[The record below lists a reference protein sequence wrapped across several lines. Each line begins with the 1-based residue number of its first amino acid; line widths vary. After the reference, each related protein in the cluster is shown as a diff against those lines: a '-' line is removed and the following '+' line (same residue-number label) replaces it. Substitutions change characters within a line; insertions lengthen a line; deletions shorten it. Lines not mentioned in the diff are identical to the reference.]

1 MAIMI
6 PSVISPEVKSS
17 AERKIFEWF
26 QNAPGTDKWIV
37 LHSLGITT
45 HNKVIYG
52 ETDFLVLAP
61 QLGIFALEVKGGRVK
76 RENGI
81 WYFTNRYGSESSYA
95 DELFNSYHYPAR
107 YKNQLRKGDIFIYYQ
122 GNRYDKS
129 QRYYFGVGSV
139 GEIQTTD
146 GENYYAKLLDCQ
158 QFGRK
163 VPIYLPDGGY
173 IEQLGFETV
182 RKSLNPPWQS
192 SIRPLSQE
200 AYDYILKAAGIQLSS
215 EPVHQ
220 DSIDVLK
227 DKLKLAVRDF
237 YVEGNSSAIHR
248 IESIASAIGR
258 ATSTSGKE
266 NEHPRS
272 SRYSPT
278 VGQVEKLSR
287 LLDYCKTM
295 RMSYSYKPI
304 LILALLHYG
313 DQDGCIS
320 IENAAVYFREYYS
333 NRKAQG
339 LAIEKKQCIYLRDD
353 VTDAQIIA
361 NLLSNPVKA
370 LISVSNC
377 RETKRSPQHC
387 GRDRRGQETGRLHG
401 GERLSGELVYRP
413 PCFPCRRWDL

>member
-1 MAIMI
+1 M
-6 PSVISPEVKSS
+6 
-17 AERKIFEWF
+17 
-26 QNAPGTDKWIV
+26 
-37 LHSLGITT
+37 
-45 HNKVIYG
+45 
-52 ETDFLVLAP
+52 
-61 QLGIFALEVKGGRVK
+61 
-76 RENGI
+76 
-81 WYFTNRYGSESSYA
+81 
-95 DELFNSYHYPAR
+95 
-107 YKNQLRKGDIFIYYQ
+107 
-122 GNRYDKS
+122 
-129 QRYYFGVGSV
+129 
-139 GEIQTTD
+139 
-146 GENYYAKLLDCQ
+146 
-158 QFGRK
+158 
-163 VPIYLPDGGY
+163 
-173 IEQLGFETV
+173 
-182 RKSLNPPWQS
+182 
-192 SIRPLSQE
+192 SQE

-248 IESIASAIGR
+248 IESLASAIGR

-266 NEHPRS
+266 NEHTKS

-278 VGQVEKLSR
+278 VSQVEKLSR

-313 DQDGCIS
+313 DRDGCIS

-370 LISVSNC
+370 LIESGFFFYNEDAHVFSVSPDIWSTIDISNKAAITRIC
-377 RETKRSPQHC
+377 RQKLK
-387 GRDRRGQETGRLHG
+387 D
-401 GERLSGELVYRP
+401 YYK
-413 PCFPCRRWDL
+413 D

>member
-1 MAIMI
+1 M
-6 PSVISPEVKSS
+6 
-17 AERKIFEWF
+17 
-26 QNAPGTDKWIV
+26 
-37 LHSLGITT
+37 
-45 HNKVIYG
+45 
-52 ETDFLVLAP
+52 
-61 QLGIFALEVKGGRVK
+61 
-76 RENGI
+76 
-81 WYFTNRYGSESSYA
+81 
-95 DELFNSYHYPAR
+95 
-107 YKNQLRKGDIFIYYQ
+107 
-122 GNRYDKS
+122 
-129 QRYYFGVGSV
+129 
-139 GEIQTTD
+139 
-146 GENYYAKLLDCQ
+146 
-158 QFGRK
+158 
-163 VPIYLPDGGY
+163 
-173 IEQLGFETV
+173 
-182 RKSLNPPWQS
+182 
-192 SIRPLSQE
+192 
-200 AYDYILKAAGIQLSS
+200 
-215 EPVHQ
+215 
-220 DSIDVLK
+220 LK

-370 LISVSNC
+370 LIESGFFFYNEDSHIFSVSPDIWSTIDRSNKAAIMRIC
-377 RETKRSPQHC
+377 RQKLK
-387 GRDRRGQETGRLHG
+387 D
-401 GERLSGELVYRP
+401 YYK
-413 PCFPCRRWDL
+413 D